1 MAQDGGNDPA
11 DGPPPGDISAFTP
24 HSDDDLPEGIA
35 HANKGAFE
43 GGDTGSTAD
52 SAENN
57 SITKNDQQDNG
68 RFNVPTNGP
77 PSPLY
82 GATPFT
88 QQFLRFEEFGTDSL
102 DLEGAMPASW
112 NSLPTPADAQSV
124 PDGQSLENFLDQAIW
139 PIPTRKSNTAELN
152 PWKTII
158 ETYIERSL
166 VTPPAEGRPSGEG
179 WAHQRWDEFLPE
191 RYFQTA
197 TSGARVNGG
206 FRDAKQDHGYANGEF
221 APGGLYHNTV
231 GAPGFEGTTN
241 GIPIKFHPNM
251 PVQDPDT
258 LWTFDG
264 TFPPK
269 LLQSR
274 YGESVLMRHYNALP
288 VDVSA
293 NRGFGIHT
301 ITTHEH
307 NGHNPAESD
316 GYANA
321 FFFPGQFYDYRWP
334 MVIAGHDSIN
344 TDASDPRSGA
354 PDGSGG
360 ITNLQGDYR
369 ETMSTHWFH
378 DHMLDFTAQN
388 VYKGNV
394 AMMNYYSSIDRGNEG
409 IDDGV
414 NLRLPSGTSLDWG
427 NRDYDVNIVLAEK
440 AWDTEGQLWFNPF
453 NISGFVG
460 DVMTVNWLY
469 KPYMD
474 VRARNYRFRLLNGS
488 VSRYFKVGLMDEAG
502 EPVPFHMV
510 CNDGNIMEHA
520 VYFPD
525 GVLPS
530 QGIAE
535 RYDIVVDFS
544 QFQPGDKLFFVNL
557 LQHRNGQVTDK
568 VIPMEDIASG
578 DYAPEA
584 VDVDNDNVAD
594 RWINGD
600 PVVGKFMEFRVQEYS
615 GVDQSMNPADYEE
628 GGLKMIP
635 LRRPTETELANAL
648 HRTFEFEQQPTDE
661 TPWVIETDGGK
672 GFSMDPRRL
681 SAAPSQSANGLEIW
695 RLVNSGSWSHPIHI
709 HFEEGIILRR
719 NGLPPP
725 EWEQWARKDV
735 YRLGPEADSGD
746 VVEIALR
753 FREFAGTYMEHCHNT
768 QHEDHAMLLRWDI
781 EHPGQVKLMPTPI
794 PTWDGV
800 GYADTVALPTA
811 RTGDAV
817 GEFGPDLDDQ
827 ALMIWLAGTELE
839 QIDLLDA
846 EIGDALN
853 PTEDERLVGKIPLTV
868 GTNIDSEGN
877 EREVFFV
884 WHDLSDEDLAE
895 QYGVAWAGALTD
907 TPFAAASEATFD
919 ENGWTFYGDLPNPV
933 TRVNPKFKQFN
944 DPNQPDQSAANTYSP
959 LRRVNIDGKDVIVNT
974 FFISWGDKDWEQ
986 LRIDVNSDPND
997 PNSFPDDP
1005 PNTTAPYNGLNWG
1018 GDTGHALEINT
1029 AAAEPYVRMKLH
1041 KSWTNNGDYLPYYIV
1056 VDSFPAGPANNMGV
1070 IYVPKHAFLGTTAV
1084 PLVQFLPP
1092 VPMSTPYASVFDASG
1107 HPLGKGA
1114 GVPDGFAFS
1123 AYPPT
1128 SGPTPFTD
1136 NQFIVHPNLRGG
1148 GPLGGQIGLPSYFM
1162 PEANYSPMWHIGFTH
1177 WIVDDPS
1184 EVTIVKG
1191 LEDLKLLRAEG
1202 KLMIHEWPGIRVF
1215 VDDYDFESPNPPHV
1229 VNCPTPIT
1237 IDAVVQRANKA
1248 LKLVEPEFVV
1258 SIERALPAGTSQ
1270 LNWKSKPGVSY
1281 RAQWSSDLIN
1291 WTDLPDSTFFGN
1303 GAFLS
1308 LSVTA
1313 PEARARYFR
1322 VVSDDESNP

>member
-1 MAQDGGNDPA
+1 MGQDGGDDPA
-11 DGPPPGDISAFTP
+11 EGPPPSDISAFTP
-24 HSDDDLPEGIA
+24 LSFFELPEDLP

-43 GGDTGSTAD
+43 GGETGTVEDA
-52 SAENN
+52 AKNN
-57 SITKNDQQDNG
+57 AIGEDELQDNC
-68 RFNVPTNGP
+68 RFDIPTNGA

-82 GATPFT
+82 GAEPFT
-88 QQFLRFEEFGTDSL
+88 QQFLRFEEFGTAPL
-102 DLEGAMPASW
+102 VLGGPTPGNW
-112 NSLPTPADAQSV
+112 NSLPTPPDAQSF
-124 PDGQSLENFLDQAIW
+124 PNGQDLEDFLGQAIW
-139 PIPTRKSNTAELN
+139 PNPTREANTGDLN
-152 PWKTII
+152 PWKSQI
-158 ETYIERSL
+158 ESYLGRSL
-166 VTPPAEGRPSGEG
+166 TTPPAEGRPSGEG
-179 WAHQRWDEFLPE
+179 WAHQRWDEFIPT

-206 FRDAKQDHGYANGEF
+206 FRDIYQDHGYANGEF
-221 APGGLYHNTV
+221 APDGLYHNTV
-231 GAPGFEGTTN
+231 GTPGFEGTTA

-251 PVQDPDT
+251 PVQDSKT

-274 YGESVLMRHYNALP
+274 YGDSVLMRHYNALP
-288 VDVSA
+288 IDVSA
-293 NRGFGIHT
+293 NRGFGMHT

-334 MVIAGHDSIN
+334 MVLAGRDSIN
-344 TDASDPRSGA
+344 TDASDPRAGA

-360 ITNLQGDYR
+360 ITQLRGDFR

-394 AMMNYYSSIDRGNEG
+394 AMMNYYSAIDRGNEG
-409 IDDGV
+409 VDDGV
-414 NLRLPSGTSLDWG
+414 NLRLPSGTDLDWG
-427 NRDYDVNIVLAEK
+427 NRDYDVNIVMAEK

-453 NISGFVG
+453 NVNGFVG

-469 KPYMD
+469 KPYLD
-474 VRARNYRFRLLNGS
+474 VRARKYRFRLLNGS
-488 VSRYFKVGLMDEAG
+488 VSRYFKVGLINEAG

-510 CNDGNIMEHA
+510 CNDGNIMEHS

-544 QFQPGDKLFFVNL
+544 QYQPGDKLFFVNL
-557 LQHRNGQVTDK
+557 LQHRNGQSTDT
-568 VIPMEDIASG
+568 VVPLVDIVSG
-578 DYAPEA
+578 AYAPVA
-584 VDVDNDNVAD
+584 VDVTDDGVAD
-594 RWINGD
+594 HWINGD
-600 PVVGKFMEFRVQEYS
+600 PVVGKFLEFRVHEYS

-635 LRRPTETELANAL
+635 LRRPTEDELANAL
-648 HRTFEFEQQPTDE
+648 HRTFEFEKKTTDE

-672 GFSMDPRRL
+672 GFTMDPRRL
-681 SAAPSQSANGLEIW
+681 SAAPTKNSGGLEVW
-695 RLVNSGSWSHPIHI
+695 RLINSGTWSHPIHI

-719 NGLPPP
+719 NGVAPPP
-725 EWEQWARKDV
+725 WEQWARKDV

-746 VVEIALR
+746 VVEVALR

-781 EHPGQVKLMPTPI
+781 EHPGQVKLMPAPI

-800 GYADTVALPTA
+800 GYADSVALPTA

-877 EREVFFV
+877 EREVFFI
-884 WHDLSDEDLAE
+884 WHDVSDEELAD
-895 QYGVAWAGALTD
+895 QYGVAWAGRLTD
-907 TPFAAASEATFD
+907 TPIAATSEATFD
-919 ENGWTFYGDLPNPV
+919 ESGWTFYGDLPNPV
-933 TRVNPKFKQFN
+933 TRVHSDFVQFN
-944 DPNQPDQSAANTYSP
+944 DPNQPEQSSANNYSP
-959 LRRVNIDGKDVIVNT
+959 LRRVNIGGKDVIVNT
-974 FFISWGDKDWEQ
+974 FFISWGDEDWEE
-986 LRIDVNSDPND
+986 LRVDANCDPND
-997 PNSFPDDP
+997 PDTFPDDP
-1005 PNTTAPYNGLNWG
+1005 PNTSCRYNGEHWG

-1029 AAAEPYVRMKLH
+1029 TAAEPYVRMKLH
-1041 KSWTNNGDYLPYYIV
+1041 KSWTNDGDYLPYYIV

-1070 IYVPKHAFLGTTAV
+1070 VYVPKHEFLGTTAV

-1092 VPMSTPYASVFDASG
+1092 TPLSG
-1107 HPLGKGA
+1107 G
-1114 GVPDGFAFS
+1114 
-1123 AYPPT
+1123 YPPT
-1128 SGPTPFTD
+1128 SGPTSFTND
-1136 NQFIVHPNLRGG
+1136 EFIVHPNLTGG

-1162 PEANYSPMWHIGFTH
+1162 PEINYSPMWHIGFTH
-1177 WIVDDPS
+1177 WVVDDPS
-1184 EVTIVKG
+1184 EVTVVKG
-1191 LEDLKLLRAEG
+1191 LDDLKLLRKEG

-1215 VDDYDFESPNPPHV
+1215 EDDYDFESSSPPHV

-1237 IDAVVQRANKA
+1237 IDTVVQRANKV
-1248 LKLVEPEFVV
+1248 LKLAEPEFAV
-1258 SIERALPAGTSQ
+1258 SAKRVLPDKTLQ

-1281 RAQWSSDLIN
+1281 QAQWSTNLIDWMDITGASWLGDGSYMSYSDIDPQAL
-1291 WTDLPDSTFFGN
+1291 
-1303 GAFLS
+1303 
-1308 LSVTA
+1308 V
-1313 PEARARYFR
+1313 RYYR
-1322 VVSDDESNP
+1322 VVSNKE